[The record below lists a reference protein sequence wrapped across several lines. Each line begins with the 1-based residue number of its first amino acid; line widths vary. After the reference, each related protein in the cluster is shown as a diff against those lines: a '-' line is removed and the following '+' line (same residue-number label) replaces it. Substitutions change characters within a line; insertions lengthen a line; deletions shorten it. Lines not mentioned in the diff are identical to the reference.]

1 MLAKKLFAV
10 FEQDKSQLAEC
21 QLCRLFVGS
30 TEQPYTAHY
39 PCKGRE
45 GV

>member
-10 FEQDKSQLAEC
+10 FEQDKSQLAE
-21 QLCRLFVGS
+21 CRLFVGS